1 MELSLGQGMTLV
13 SGANGQGKSNLL
25 ESVYL
30 LAIAKSPRAASD
42 RELVRRQHP
51 DLATHTRVAARLV
64 RGADS
69 LRVQIDLARIPPL
82 AAPDAGDA
90 AGTAG
95 EGPLQKRYR
104 VNGVDRRAS
113 ELVGHLNAV
122 LFTAS
127 DLEFVYGPPS
137 TRRRYLDILI
147 SQLDRGYLHSLQRY
161 QNIVRQRNR
170 LLRLVRLGNSR
181 PDELDFWNK
190 QLVLEGQRVTQGRS
204 SAVQS
209 LSRLAQP
216 AHEELSGG
224 AESFDLVYR
233 PSVEVG
239 DDEGAEAFAESFRRL
254 IVERLDR
261 EIAHGV
267 TLAGPH
273 RDDVLVLAGGESAA
287 SYASRG
293 QVRTAALAIKLAEA
307 AHIADRRGQQ
317 PVLLL
322 DDVLSE
328 LDATR
333 RTHVLS
339 AISGYEQCIISTAD
353 PGAIESR
360 FLADMSRF
368 VVDRGRLSS
377 G

>member
-69 LRVQIDLARIPPL
+69 LRVQIDLARLPPL

-181 PDELDFWNK
+181 PDELDFRNK

-209 LSRLAQP
+209 LSRLARP
-216 AHEELSGG
+216 VHEELSGG

-233 PSVEVG
+233 PSVDVG
-239 DDEGAEAFAESFRRL
+239 DDEGAEAFAESFRRV

-339 AISGYEQCIISTAD
+339 AISSYEQCIISTAD